1 MEIKVTR
8 KIIRE
13 FVKNGEATDIT
24 NISFDNA
31 KKLTTN
37 EGWLDTEF
45 YSMGGYGCN
54 GCVLR
59 GHKTGNRYAITNRAQ
74 SLFYF

>member
-8 KIIRE
+8 KTIRE

-31 KKLTTN
+31 KKLTAD

-45 YSMGGYGCN
+45 YSMGVYGCN
-54 GCVLR
+54 GCVLK
-59 GHKTGNRYAITNRAQ
+59 GHNTGKRYAIINRAQ